1 MSFEKKTVAE
11 LKKIARISGIDLGEA
26 KKKSEILQVIAF
38 EGLTEEAYESMLI
51 NMYKEADKK
60 EEPEIVVKDQTKS
73 KVLMT
78 MKHDRAAL
86 RALGYEFTKDKPY
99 ILVDKKDA
107 DVMLKKIS
115 HEIREATPEEAASFW
130 GGK

>member
-11 LKKIARISGIDLGEA
+11 LKKIARISGIDLGDA
-26 KKKSEILQVIAF
+26 KKKSEILQVFAF
-38 EGLTEEAYESMLI
+38 EGLTEESYESMLVG
-51 NMYKEADKK
+51 MYKEADVK
-60 EEPEIVVKDQTKS
+60 EESKVIIKDETKS

-78 MKHDRAAL
+78 MRHDRAAL

-107 DVMLKKIS
+107 DIMIKKIS
-115 HEIREATPEEAASFW
+115 HEIREATPEEAASFY
-130 GGK
+130 GAK